1 MNYNIM
7 MECPTCQSQ
16 LHSNMNNALV
26 GKNKRN
32 ASIFVYFQICPE
44 CDEPIIGIKEAARGE
59 VYMNP
64 NNIEGLVL
72 LRKEHRR

>member
-1 MNYNIM
+1 MNYNII

>member
-1 MNYNIM
+1 MNYNIR
-7 MECPTCQSQ
+7 MECPTCQCQ

-44 CDEPIIGIKEAARGE
+44 CDEPIIGIKEATRGE

>member
-1 MNYNIM
+1 
-7 MECPTCQSQ
+7 
-16 LHSNMNNALV
+16 MNNALI

-44 CDEPIIGIKEAARGE
+44 CDEPIIGIKEATRGE

-64 NNIEGLVL
+64 NNI
-72 LRKEHRR
+72 

>member
-1 MNYNIM
+1 M
-7 MECPTCQSQ
+7 
-16 LHSNMNNALV
+16 HNALI
-26 GKNKRN
+26 GRNKRN

-44 CDEPIIGIKEAARGE
+44 CDEPIVGIKEATRGE

-72 LRKEHRR
+72 LGKGQRR

>member
-64 NNIEGLVL
+64 NNIDGLVL

>member
-72 LRKEHRR
+72 WRKEHRR

>member
-26 GKNKRN
+26 GKNKRS

-44 CDEPIIGIKEAARGE
+44 CDEPIIGIKEATRGE

>member
-1 MNYNIM
+1 MNYNIR

-64 NNIEGLVL
+64 NNMEGLVL

>member
-64 NNIEGLVL
+64 NNTEGLVL

>member
-1 MNYNIM
+1 MNYNIR
-7 MECPTCQSQ
+7 MECPTCQSP

-44 CDEPIIGIKEAARGE
+44 CDEPIIGIKEATRGE

-64 NNIEGLVL
+64 NNIEGLIL

>member
-1 MNYNIM
+1 
-7 MECPTCQSQ
+7 
-16 LHSNMNNALV
+16 MNNALI

-44 CDEPIIGIKEAARGE
+44 CDEPIIGIKEATRGE

-64 NNIEGLVL
+64 NNTEGLVL

>member
-1 MNYNIM
+1 MNYNIK

-32 ASIFVYFQICPE
+32 VSIFVYFQICPE
-44 CDEPIIGIKEAARGE
+44 CDEPIIGIKEATRGE

-64 NNIEGLVL
+64 NNIEGLIL

>member
-1 MNYNIM
+1 
-7 MECPTCQSQ
+7 
-16 LHSNMNNALV
+16 MNNALV

>member
-1 MNYNIM
+1 MQ
-7 MECPTCQSQ
+7 CPTCQSQ
-16 LHSNMNNALV
+16 FHSNMRNTLV

-44 CDEPIIGIKEAARGE
+44 CDEPIIGIKEATRGE

-64 NNIEGLVL
+64 NNTEGLDL
-72 LRKEHRR
+72 LRKEQRR

>member
-1 MNYNIM
+1 
-7 MECPTCQSQ
+7 
-16 LHSNMNNALV
+16 MNNALV

-44 CDEPIIGIKEAARGE
+44 CDEPIIGIKEATRGE

-72 LRKEHRR
+72 LGKEHRR